1 MNSDVHSSDELK
13 KGRLFGLCRKQFRPG
28 QPVLFAGV
36 LLLALKLSAA
46 PPIVI
51 EAESGDLTPPFSKSG
66 TTVVYHANSPTN
78 SGRAVYRFDV
88 PEAGTFALRSV
99 MSGTE
104 GTSHTLYL
112 SIDKDDPEM
121 ADRWKFTANP
131 KFQTNW
137 VRFDSQTNRFGPPG
151 RPTGVFLEKG
161 SHTLIIRGN
170 EADLKIDRFEVC
182 RVPAPPKEV
191 GLKVQTEKTP

>member
-1 MNSDVHSSDELK
+1 MNSDVHSSGELK
-13 KGRLFGLCRKQFRPG
+13 KERFFGLYRKHFWPG
-28 QPVLFAGV
+28 QPVVFVWV

-51 EAESGDLTPPFSKSG
+51 EAECGNLTPPFSKSG
-66 TTVVYHANSPTN
+66 TTVVYHATGPTN
-78 SGRAVYRFDV
+78 SGRAVYSFEV

-104 GTSHTLYL
+104 GTSCTLYL

-121 ADRWKFTANP
+121 ADRWRFTANP
-131 KFQTNW
+131 RFQTNW

-170 EADLKIDRFEVC
+170 EADLKIDRFEFC
-182 RVPAPPKEV
+182 RVPAPPKQV
-191 GLKVQTEKTP
+191 GTKVQTEKTP